1 MILNSTIFRFK
12 NSTEFSYLT
21 LDLKVV
27 LTKAKLLLVIPHKE
41 GWEKI
46 VKVLLP
52 LVKSKKI
59 IIVLHDLEE
68 DRYFLF
74 KEWMIENKEPL
85 VDYDEF
91 DKAQIKEGLKE
102 P

>member
-1 MILNSTIFRFK
+1 MIISNTTFRFK

-52 LVKSKKI
+52 LIKTKKI
-59 IIVLHDLEE
+59 IVVLHDVEE

-74 KEWMIENKEPL
+74 KEWMIEDYESL

-91 DKAQIKEGLKE
+91 DRLSIENGDKE

>member
-1 MILNSTIFRFK
+1 MIISNTTFRFK
-12 NSTEFSYLT
+12 NSVLKLGLT

-27 LTKAKLLLVIPHKE
+27 LFKAKILLIVPYKE
-41 GWEKI
+41 GWD
-46 VKVLLP
+46 KVVRSLLP

-74 KEWMIENKEPL
+74 KEWMIE
-85 VDYDEF
+85 DYESLEDHDEF
-91 DKAQIKEGLKE
+91 DKASIKEGLKE